1 MKMYILFANVDLWG
15 RNVHHWYT
23 RTIVSMVM
31 ATHRTQKKARRALRS
46 SVFVFLSEWN
56 VDNNRNHTVCH
67 GVVFVTTKWPS
78 DDIYIYQHVF
88 FIPPLLE
95 WLNPDRAKSGYLA
108 STNERTWLQ
117 CQTNQK
123 PLPHFKPAVVRTE
136 NEMRSNIINIPL
148 RRTDEKVRQHFPKFC
163 F

>member
-46 SVFVFLSEWN
+46 SVFIFY
-56 VDNNRNHTVCH
+56 RN
-67 GVVFVTTKWPS
+67 GMSTTIEIIQS
-78 DDIYIYQHVF
+78 AMALYLLLRNGQATTFTSINMFF

-95 WLNPDRAKSGYLA
+95 WLNPDRTKSGYLA
-108 STNERTWLQ
+108 STNERTWMQ

-123 PLPHFKPAVVRTE
+123 PLPHFKPALVRTE
-136 NEMRSNIINIPL
+136 NKMRSNIINIPL

>member
-1 MKMYILFANVDLWG
+1 MTGPSGSSHASLFVD
-15 RNVHHWYT
+15 R
-23 RTIVSMVM
+23 VSRITYNPTGAICTDSKPQQCKIIYEDVYSVCKCRFVREKCSSLVYSHNCIDGDGD
-31 ATHRTQKKARRALRS
+31 TSHTEKSKKS
-46 SVFVFLSEWN
+46 ITKQCVYFLSEWN

-108 STNERTWLQ
+108 STNERT
-117 CQTNQK
+117 
-123 PLPHFKPAVVRTE
+123 
-136 NEMRSNIINIPL
+136 
-148 RRTDEKVRQHFPKFC
+148 
-163 F
+163 